1 MRDWSINFCPRQAR
15 PVARR
20 DLLRYA
26 IALSALP
33 VLHTASATAPAAAA
47 APPTLIDFAM
57 RQIPAQDIRAAGHA
71 GVINYVS
78 TSRPGSSFGAKP
90 ITLPY
95 AKSLTAAGLVIV
107 SNYQYG
113 KPGGTAPS
121 DFTRGYA
128 GGVDDARTA
137 WQLHTAAGG
146 GQSAPIF
153 FSVDDDINRDT
164 WNNVALR
171 WFRGI
176 NSVIGVQRTGI
187 YGGINACQ
195 WAAADGVIGKSR
207 SPGHVGPGRPRSWS
221 GGQIYPAA
229 VLYQRVVGTASN
241 PGPVVGGIEVDVNDV
256 LAAGLRSVES
266 TPLSPV
272 PFGLHHSHR
281 SMTTS
286 RLPHSP
292 TPMAARSSSKNGA

>member
-1 MRDWSINFCPRQAR
+1 
-15 PVARR
+15 VAISRR
-20 DLLRYA
+20 DALRYA
-26 IALSALP
+26 TAATALAGLSA
-33 VLHTASATAPAAAA
+33 ATGAPAPAAAA
-47 APPTLIDFAM
+47 AAPTLIDYAM

-95 AKSLTAAGLVIV
+95 AKSLTASGLVIV

-121 DFTRGYA
+121 DFTRGYP
-128 GGVDDARTA
+128 GGVVDARTA

-153 FSVDDDINRDT
+153 FSVDDDVNRET
-164 WNNVALR
+164 WNSVVLP

-187 YGGINACQ
+187 YGGIKACQ
-195 WAAADGVIGKSR
+195 WAAADGVIGRSR
-207 SPGHVGPGRPRSWS
+207 SPGHVWAWQTRSWS
-221 GGQIYPAA
+221 YGQIYPAA
-229 VLYQRVVGTASN
+229 VLYQRIVATASN
-241 PGPVVGGIEVDVNDV
+241 PGPIVGGIEVDVNDV
-256 LAAGLRSVES
+256 LAQDCGQWNFH
-266 TPLSPV
+266 P
-272 PFGLHHSHR
+272 
-281 SMTTS
+281 
-286 RLPHSP
+286 
-292 TPMAARSSSKNGA
+292 

>member
-1 MRDWSINFCPRQAR
+1 V
-15 PVARR
+15 PVSRR
-20 DLLRYA
+20 DALRYA
-26 IALSALP
+26 TAAS
-33 VLHTASATAPAAAA
+33 VLAGLGAATSAPAAAA
-47 APPTLIDFAM
+47 APTLIDYAM

-95 AKSLTAAGLVIV
+95 AKSLNAAGLVIV

-128 GGVDDARTA
+128 GGVIDARTA

-146 GQSAPIF
+146 GQSAPVY
-153 FSVDDDINRDT
+153 FSVDDDIDRQM
-164 WNNVALR
+164 WNTVVLQ

-176 NSVIGVQRTGI
+176 NSVIGAQRTGI
-187 YGGINACQ
+187 YGGIKACQ
-195 WAAADGVIGKSR
+195 WAAADGVIGRSR
-207 SPGHVGPGRPRSWS
+207 SPGRVWAWQTRSWS

-229 VLYQRVVGTASN
+229 VLHQRIVATASN
-241 PGPVVGGIEVDVNDV
+241 PGPIVGGIEVDVSDALAQDV
-256 LAAGLRSVES
+256 GQWN
-266 TPLSPV
+266 
-272 PFGLHHSHR
+272 LH
-281 SMTTS
+281 
-286 RLPHSP
+286 P
-292 TPMAARSSSKNGA
+292 

>member
-1 MRDWSINFCPRQAR
+1 VSIS
-15 PVARR
+15 RR
-20 DLLRYA
+20 DALCYA
-26 IALSALP
+26 TAASVLAGLSAVTGARTP
-33 VLHTASATAPAAAA
+33 AAAAA
-47 APPTLIDFAM
+47 APPLIDYAM

-95 AKSLTAAGLVIV
+95 AKSLTASGLVIV

-128 GGVDDARTA
+128 GGVVDARTA

-146 GQSAPIF
+146 GQSAPVF
-153 FSVDDDINRDT
+153 FSVDDDIDRET
-164 WNNVALR
+164 WNTVVLQ

-187 YGGINACQ
+187 YGGIKACQ
-195 WAAADGVIGKSR
+195 WAAADGVIGRSR
-207 SPGHVGPGRPRSWS
+207 SPGHVWAWQTRSWS

-229 VLYQRVVGTASN
+229 VLYQRIVATASN

-256 LAAGLRSVES
+256 LAQDCGQWNFH
-266 TPLSPV
+266 P
-272 PFGLHHSHR
+272 
-281 SMTTS
+281 
-286 RLPHSP
+286 
-292 TPMAARSSSKNGA
+292 